1 MSISSRSLRN
11 LRIIAVPLTRP
22 KIAPRRDAP
31 AALTYYQ
38 FQIGYPQHPVQE
50 SGGGSARS
58 RWRPEGGLMKWIT
71 TKAADTWAGFGKA
84 KGGWKLKVYQGG
96 ERLVDRLDFEELAL
110 KGIDPSLGPTIARS
124 DMASQSSQGVEHEKI
139 KIPLLYPP
147 SINSGAATLAELRAL
162 VAYRTPRHR
171 KGFYLWMIIA
181 PFTAPFMIIP
191 VVPNLPFFF
200 CVWRSWSHYKAYR
213 ASQYLQT
220 LLDNEALVPEASDAF
235 DGVYREYSPRKVAI
249 TSPGSSKDEK
259 PESFSNSNT
268 TEQHEL
274 LLTRDAVPAILHTFN
289 LKPTSGADLLR
300 AVEQARVRV
309 SSGRGIL

>member
-1 MSISSRSLRN
+1 MSISSKSLRN

-22 KIAPRRDAP
+22 KIVPRREAL

-38 FQIGYPQHPVQE
+38 FQIGYPQQPVSE
-50 SGGGSARS
+50 NSSENGSAS
-58 RWRPEGGLMKWIT
+58 RWIPEGGYVKWIT
-71 TKAADTWAGFGKA
+71 TKAADTWASFGKA
-84 KGGWKLKVYQGG
+84 EGGWKLKVYQGG

-110 KGIDPSLGPTIARS
+110 KGIEPSLGPTITKTE
-124 DMASQSSQGVEHEKI
+124 GVKHEKV

-147 SINSGAATLAELRAL
+147 SINSGPATLAELRAL

-181 PFTAPFMIIP
+181 PLTAPFMVIP
-191 VVPNLPFFF
+191 VIPNLPFFF
-200 CVWRSWSHYKAYR
+200 CAWRSWSHYKAYR
-213 ASQYLQT
+213 ASQYLQS
-220 LLDNEALVPEASDAF
+220 LLDNEALVPEASEAF
-235 DGVYREYSPRKVAI
+235 DAVYRDYSPTRTAI
-249 TSPGSSKDEK
+249 PSPDGSKDEK
-259 PESFSNSNT
+259 SDSNSKSS

-274 LLTRDAVPAILHTFN
+274 LLTRDAVPSILHTFN

-309 SSGRGIL
+309 LSGRGSL